1 MLHILRM
8 LERRFPERAP
18 LIRMGLVAAS
28 TVLLVAGVLAVLAR
42 S

>member
-18 LIRMGLVAAS
+18 LIRAGLLAGSALLLAAG
-28 TVLLVAGVLAVLAR
+28 ALAILAR